1 MTAAVQP
8 REQPVTKQELAAH
21 LKVTPRWIE
30 SQQPLGLPHLHMLGM
45 NRYFISEVEAWLR
58 ERYGEPRAEAA

>member
-1 MTAAVQP
+1 VTAAIKA
-8 REQPVTKQELAAH
+8 REQPVTKKELATH
-21 LKVTPRWIE
+21 LKVTARWIE